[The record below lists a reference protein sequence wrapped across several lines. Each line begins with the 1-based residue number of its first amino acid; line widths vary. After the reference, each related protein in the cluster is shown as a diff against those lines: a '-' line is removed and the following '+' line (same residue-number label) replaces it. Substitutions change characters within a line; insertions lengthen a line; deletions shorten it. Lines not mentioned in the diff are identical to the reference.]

1 MPLLAFEKKRMLPS
15 GFKKMLSF
23 YEKMLYSAFTRK
35 CSRQLLTEDDLVGLE
50 REMLSS
56 AIGGKCPRR
65 VLKGDALV
73 RYWRKMPSLA
83 FRKYCR
89 RRRFQILYAVPGVF
103 RYSLPSPAGD
113 RIRPFSVFCIEVAVY
128 YGLCCLVSLRRSTLR

>member
-1 MPLLAFEKKRMLPS
+1 MLSS
-15 GFKKMLSF
+15 GFKKMLSY

-73 RYWRKMPSLA
+73 RYWRKNA
-83 FRKYCR
+83 
-89 RRRFQILYAVPGVF
+89 
-103 RYSLPSPAGD
+103 
-113 RIRPFSVFCIEVAVY
+113 
-128 YGLCCLVSLRRSTLR
+128 LVGF